1 MLFHVHNKKGI
12 ASLLLP
18 GGRTAHS
25 RFVIPLELVENSTCG
40 IKQNTHLAE
49 LMKQVSLII
58 WDEAPMTQRYG
69 FEALDKTLR
78 DILGYPNVANRE
90 RMFGGMTVLLGG
102 DFRQILPVIP
112 KAKRQEVV
120 KSCINRS
127 KLWSKCNMFKLTR
140 SMRVNEYD
148 TQGNIDTDKQ
158 KFNQWIL
165 DVGDGKLD
173 AKMKEGEDEPT
184 WVQIPENFLI
194 KKWKCPISEIVK
206 QTFPDFT
213 TRQKDEGYLRERAI
227 LTPKNDDADEINN
240 HMFKMLG
247 SRSVTYKSS
256 DEVCK
261 ASTDALDQEQLYPP
275 EFLNSLKFQGLPP
288 HELKLK
294 NEMPVMLLRNV
305 NPSQGMCNGT
315 RLIITHLGDFVIQAK
330 IITGSNIG
338 DVVLIPRI
346 TMTSNRN
353 QWPFIVKRRQF
364 PIKPCYAMTI
374 NKSQG
379 QSLNF
384 VGLYLPAPVFSHGQL
399 YVAIS
404 RVTSP
409 EGLKILK
416 MEDTDKNLKH
426 HTRNIVYKEVF
437 NNL

>member
-1 MLFHVHNKKGI
+1 MLFHVHNQKGI

-194 KKWKCPISEIVK
+194 KKLKCPI
-206 QTFPDFT
+206 
-213 TRQKDEGYLRERAI
+213 
-227 LTPKNDDADEINN
+227 
-240 HMFKMLG
+240 
-247 SRSVTYKSS
+247 
-256 DEVCK
+256 
-261 ASTDALDQEQLYPP
+261 
-275 EFLNSLKFQGLPP
+275 
-288 HELKLK
+288 
-294 NEMPVMLLRNV
+294 
-305 NPSQGMCNGT
+305 
-315 RLIITHLGDFVIQAK
+315 
-330 IITGSNIG
+330 
-338 DVVLIPRI
+338 
-346 TMTSNRN
+346 
-353 QWPFIVKRRQF
+353 
-364 PIKPCYAMTI
+364 
-374 NKSQG
+374 
-379 QSLNF
+379 
-384 VGLYLPAPVFSHGQL
+384 
-399 YVAIS
+399 
-404 RVTSP
+404 
-409 EGLKILK
+409 
-416 MEDTDKNLKH
+416 
-426 HTRNIVYKEVF
+426 
-437 NNL
+437 